1 MPVLPGSASPAL
13 NAQHVLPDTAQ
24 LAALREVIQL
34 GFYRGIMN
42 KLAEIEKTQPDT
54 AAFVEA
60 MRLLARQF
68 QFEAMARQLA
78 PQDADH
84 DKDADA

>member
-1 MPVLPGSASPAL
+1 VRPDAAPLGVPPAVLPGA
-13 NAQHVLPDTAQ
+13 AQ
-24 LAALREVIQL
+24 LADLREVIQL

-42 KLAEIEKTQPDT
+42 KLAEIEAQQPAT

-68 QFEAMARQLA
+68 QFEAMASQLTPKEA
-78 PQDADH
+78 DDEQDA
-84 DKDADA
+84 